1 MTIFK
6 IWVDSEEG
14 VNSQSLLST
23 SGRVLIGLSENPAVG
38 HLALSLMLGVTETAI
53 EKAVAKL
60 DTLRQTSSDSAITR
74 TRKRS
79 IKAVTDPF
87 KAIKGAVVT
96 VENTKIKKSS
106 KAPVVLSKKSKV
118 ERVRSKGAKK
128 PKTITI
134 KDLLGA
140 LLSKGIVT
148 GCIVVNTGVSLLT

>member
-60 DTLRQTSSDSAITR
+60 V
-74 TRKRS
+74 
-79 IKAVTDPF
+79 KA
-87 KAIKGAVVT
+87 GM
-96 VENTKIKKSS
+96 
-106 KAPVVLSKKSKV
+106 LKV
-118 ERVRSKGAKK
+118 EKNGRRNKY
-128 PKTITI
+128 TILWDVVYCDRDFKI
-134 KDLLGA
+134 MKEFYDNQKR
-140 LLSKGIVT
+140 LS
-148 GCIVVNTGVSLLT
+148 NT